1 MIFEIFNK
9 MKKIFI
15 KRVHS
20 FLENIYSCKK
30 FSSFLQKFASIVDD
44 FAITYR
50 SKILLSQPHFY
61 LLLFSLSL
69 SSFCVS
75 LVSLLRSYLPFFFF
89 FPILFFPPS
98 IDLWDFKPCSYAKGE
113 GCGMSEKSLRWRGTK
128 VLLVLEQR
136 QRPKS
141 RRLVFF
147 VERWISSTNIQLFT
161 LQRERETER
170 PGFPFLACSPRHGR
184 SRTCIPITRRH
195 ETMIYGLEEGS
206 SGWIGPVDA
215 RWWMFQT
222 DGR

>member
-1 MIFEIFNK
+1 MISLLRTDQKSYYLNPISIF
-9 MKKIFI
+9 F
-15 KRVHS
+15 
-20 FLENIYSCKK
+20 
-30 FSSFLQKFASIVDD
+30 
-44 FAITYR
+44 
-50 SKILLSQPHFY
+50 
-61 LLLFSLSL
+61 FSLSP
-69 SSFCVS
+69 F
-75 LVSLLRSYLPFFFF
+75 LLRLISIPFTFLPPLFLL
-89 FPILFFPPS
+89 FPHFIFPPLDK